1 MKFLCLLTGHDWT
14 NTVSIEKNPTNRLN
28 INGTTYTGSG
38 LFDFGIKR
46 KRICKKCGSK
56 QFLAGADWKKEP
68 LTKKE
73 LRDEKIKKLLK

>member
-1 MKFLCLLTGHDWT
+1 MNLSCLLTGHIWV
-14 NTVSIEKNPTNRLN
+14 NSISLEKTPTDSLSV
-28 INGTTYTGSG
+28 NGTTYTGIG

-46 KRICKKCGSK
+46 KRVCKKCGSK
-56 QFLAGADWKKEP
+56 QFLAGVDWKKEP

>member
-1 MKFLCLLTGHDWT
+1 MNLFCLLTGHDWE
-14 NTVSIEKNPTNRLN
+14 NHVIIDHKPTNSLN
-28 INGTTYTGSG
+28 VNGTTYTGSG